1 MSTQIRVST
10 GSLAR
15 SRRAAPAVALRR
27 LALRVAT
34 GVLIAAAYFSLAS
47 APAEA
52 ARQINGPAWFV
63 CDKYAA
69 TISIS
74 PPRVW
79 ATYGTEQVLWVSQLQ
94 RWNGNTRQWYNYYR
108 FNTWSSF
115 NYYGQ
120 GVTAWTGGRFH
131 NSTLNLRVS
140 HRGHYRVATAI
151 NGNQGG
157 AQWGGYVGGG
167 AYCYVS

>member
-1 MSTQIRVST
+1 MRSFILIVAALAAL
-10 GSLAR
+10 SLA
-15 SRRAAPAVALRR
+15 
-27 LALRVAT
+27 
-34 GVLIAAAYFSLAS
+34 AAAE
-47 APAEA
+47 PVEA

-79 ATYGTEQVLWVSQLQ
+79 ASHRTEQVLWINQIE
-94 RWNGNTRQWYNYYR
+94 RWNSTSQRWYNYTAR
-108 FNTWSSF
+108 PFQTWNSF

-120 GVTAWTGGRFH
+120 GVSRTSWTGGRYH
-131 NSTLNLRVS
+131 NNTLNLRVS
-140 HRGHYRVATAI
+140 HSGYYRVAAVV

-157 AQWGGYVGGG
+157 VTWSAYIGGRGNHCFVR
-167 AYCYVS
+167 

>member
-1 MSTQIRVST
+1 MIVLPRF
-10 GSLAR
+10 SLQ
-15 SRRAAPAVALRR
+15 V
-27 LALRVAT
+27 VT
-34 GVLIAAAYFSLAS
+34 GVLIAAAYFSLVS

-63 CDKYAA
+63 CERYPA

-79 ATYGTEQVLWVSQLQ
+79 ASNRTEQVLWAIQLQ
-94 RWNGNTRQWYNYYR
+94 RWNGSRWYNYYR
-108 FNTWSSF
+108 FDTWSSF

-140 HRGHYRVATAI
+140 HRGHYRVATTI

-157 AQWGGYVGGG
+157 VSWTGFVGRG
-167 AYCYVS
+167 AHCYIN